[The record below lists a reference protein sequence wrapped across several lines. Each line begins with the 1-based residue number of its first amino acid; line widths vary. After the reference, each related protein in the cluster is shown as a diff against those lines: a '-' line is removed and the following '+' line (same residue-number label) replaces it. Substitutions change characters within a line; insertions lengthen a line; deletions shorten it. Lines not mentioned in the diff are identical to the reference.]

1 MKCTCLCKL
10 KCKRKKGK
18 PEKTCSIINI
28 SWYDTWSMFWNLGNI
43 GDVSKVVLM
52 FQESYGVDVT
62 LWPDASF
69 K

>member
-1 MKCTCLCKL
+1 MKCTCFSVQI

-18 PEKTCSIINI
+18 PENCSIINI

-43 GDVSKVVLM
+43 GDVSKVVLI

-62 LWPDASF
+62 LWPDT
-69 K
+69 